1 MSAALAPEF
10 HCDISGSA
18 EEPLYKIGE
27 EYGEPLYCTEG
38 CIAQLLTVLH
48 NIISKSTFPKKDFEL
63 QDMISEDTVTPEM
76 INPHEEMKKFS
87 VKVKIINMQKR
98 IPILLEMLE
107 EHPRRFISE
116 NMGIIGTLTTWDCL
130 FE

>member
-1 MSAALAPEF
+1 MSAALVPEF
-10 HCDISGSA
+10 YCDISGSA

-27 EYGEPLYCTEG
+27 EYGEPLYCTER
-38 CIAQLLTVLH
+38 CIAHLLTLLH

-63 QDMISEDTVTPEM
+63 NEMISEDTFTPEM

-87 VKVKIINMQKR
+87 VKLKIMKVQKR

-107 EHPRRFISE
+107 EHPRRFIND